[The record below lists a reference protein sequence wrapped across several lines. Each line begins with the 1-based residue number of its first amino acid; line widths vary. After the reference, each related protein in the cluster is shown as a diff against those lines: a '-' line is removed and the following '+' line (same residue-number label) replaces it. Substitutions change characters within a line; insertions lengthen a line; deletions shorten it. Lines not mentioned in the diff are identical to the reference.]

1 MCEQAAEA
9 HKSKGVGH
17 ASRRRMTSEP
27 GQISKSSVD
36 ALLSN
41 NSPATS
47 SKVLVVLSMHFML
60 SSFFSARVSL
70 LSCHS
75 SYLVCGMHYEHFEPL
90 YGQRLDISNSPL
102 IMYTGAFAWH
112 LGPLKLAT
120 FK

>member
-9 HKSKGVGH
+9 HKSKGVSH
-17 ASRRRMTSEP
+17 ASRRRASSDS

-47 SKVLVVLSMHFML
+47 SKVLPVLSMLLLL
-60 SSFFSARVSL
+60 SSFFSPRASP
-70 LSCHS
+70 LSSHTWW
-75 SYLVCGMHYEHFEPL
+75 VCGMLYEHFEPL
-90 YGQRLDISNSPL
+90 YGRRLDISNSPL
-102 IMYTGAFAWH
+102 ILYTGAFSWH
-112 LGPLKLAT
+112 LRPLKLAT